1 MDKFVISKEL
11 VLLKKQE
18 LVSKYSCRVFELYRR
33 GVLSH
38 PAVLN
43 SNEIRDY
50 SLRGGIDLFSRLGI
64 YDLSK
69 SNLIRAKVKERVR
82 GRTEYNWFL
91 DLLIEIRD
99 LRFRITEL
107 DKFWSNNKMWEAPAE
122 KGFKS
127 NVLVGSGSPKA
138 TGLKLTQDL
147 AECISGIDWYN
158 NELTLD
164 PVSSVYRNILTRDP
178 EAGPGA
184 IIAGAT
190 PEEEIQMLAGIFTG
204 VLELDGTHVE
214 HLKEIQDANS
224 GNQISLLEYYK
235 EREIFSMRKLFE
247 EKYESLSAK
256 TGTGFSVKTVRGIL
270 RQRKRTSR
278 EIVLSPFKYLV
289 QKEEFYHLPLHPTGW
304 SLTGEYVPSISK
316 GVPLEINGEKVSH
329 SELSRESYSYVSPF
343 YNGSAS
349 LVFENQGGLGNEY
362 SGHDLSDFLV
372 SSVNEME
379 SGGKCSSNVSM
390 EILPETEEEF
400 LAEMATISEKVRDI

>member
-256 TGTGFSVKTVRGIL
+256 TGTGFSVKTVRGSL

-289 QKEEFYHLPLHPTGW
+289 QKEEFYHLPLH
-304 SLTGEYVPSISK
+304 
-316 GVPLEINGEKVSH
+316 
-329 SELSRESYSYVSPF
+329 
-343 YNGSAS
+343 
-349 LVFENQGGLGNEY
+349 
-362 SGHDLSDFLV
+362 
-372 SSVNEME
+372 
-379 SGGKCSSNVSM
+379 
-390 EILPETEEEF
+390 
-400 LAEMATISEKVRDI
+400 